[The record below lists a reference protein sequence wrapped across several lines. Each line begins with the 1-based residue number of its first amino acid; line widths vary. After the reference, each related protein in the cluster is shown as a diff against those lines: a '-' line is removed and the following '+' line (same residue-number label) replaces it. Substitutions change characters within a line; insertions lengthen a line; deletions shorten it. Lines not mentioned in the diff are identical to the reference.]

1 MKTHMH
7 SLEFFPMFNRHL
19 IPGCLI
25 ATTVT
30 TALVSTPPVLAAAEV
45 RAVSAKQVG
54 LIAKKTVVRIESS
67 QGSVGSGVIIGRS
80 EKGNKNVYTVLTAA
94 HVVSKPEASYDL
106 VAPVPLNSTTV
117 KKRVKLPLNA
127 KTSVTILPG
136 VDLALITFSSEDTFA
151 VGTIGN
157 SSDADE
163 GSPVYVAGFPQ
174 PGKAITRYALQFT
187 GGMVSSRL
195 DGEEDPGNQ
204 GGNGYDM
211 AYTNITR
218 AGMSGGPVFDAA
230 GRIVA
235 IHGQGDRESQNP
247 DEAAVGIISNGQKTG
262 FNLGIPIQTFLNL
275 RPQAR
280 KSFGAK
286 LDLSP
291 LNYQLADNSVLIG
304 TRNQK
309 FVKKLR
315 TRSGN
320 VPITDVTK
328 INEEIP
334 E

>member
-1 MKTHMH
+1 
-7 SLEFFPMFNRHL
+7 MFNRYF
-19 IPGCLI
+19 ISGCLI

-30 TALVSTPPVLAAAEV
+30 TALASTPPVFAAAEV

-54 LIAKKTVVRIESS
+54 IIAKKTVVRIESS
-67 QGSVGSGVIIGRS
+67 TGGFGSGVIIGRS

-94 HVVSKPEASYDL
+94 HVVSKAEANYQLIS
-106 VAPVPLNSTTV
+106 PVPLNSTTT
-117 KKRVKLPLNA
+117 KKRVKLPLNT
-127 KTSVTILPG
+127 KTGITILPG
-136 VDLALITFSSEDTFA
+136 VDLALVTFSSEDTFA
-151 VGTIGN
+151 VGTLGN
-157 SSDADE
+157 SGDADE

-174 PGKAITRYALQFT
+174 PGKAITRFALQFT
-187 GGMVSSRL
+187 GGMISSRL
-195 DGEEDPGNQ
+195 DGEEDPGNK

-211 AYTNITR
+211 AYTNVTR

-247 DEAAVGIISNGQKTG
+247 DEAAAGIISSSQKTG
-262 FNLGIPIQTFLNL
+262 FNLGIPIQTFLDL

-280 KSFGAK
+280 KLFGVK

-315 TRSGN
+315 TRSAS

-328 INEEIP
+328 VNEEIP

>member
-1 MKTHMH
+1 
-7 SLEFFPMFNRHL
+7 MFNRYL

-30 TALVSTPPVLAAAEV
+30 TGLVSMPSAFAAAEV

-67 QGSVGSGVIIGRS
+67 EGGFGSGVIIGRA

-94 HVVSKPEASYDL
+94 HVVSKPEANYQLIS
-106 VAPVPLNSTTV
+106 PVPLNSTATI
-117 KKRVKLPLNA
+117 KKRMKMPLNA
-127 KTSVTILPG
+127 KTGVTILPG
-136 VDLALITFSSEDTFA
+136 VDLALVTFSSEDTFA

-157 SSDADE
+157 SGDADE

-174 PGKAITRYALQFT
+174 PGKAITRFALQFT
-187 GGMVSSRL
+187 GGMISSRL
-195 DGEEDPGNQ
+195 DGEEDPGNKN
-204 GGNGYDM
+204 GNGYDM
-211 AYTNITR
+211 AYTNVTR

-235 IHGQGDRESQNP
+235 IHGQGDRENQNP
-247 DEAAVGIISNGQKTG
+247 DEAAAGIVSTSQKTG

-315 TRSGN
+315 TRSAS
-320 VPITDVTK
+320 VPITDVTRV
-328 INEEIP
+328 NEEIP

>member
-1 MKTHMH
+1 
-7 SLEFFPMFNRHL
+7 MFNRYL
-19 IPGCLI
+19 IPCCLLATT
-25 ATTVT
+25 ATTVLISD
-30 TALVSTPPVLAAAEV
+30 LVLTSPVFAAEI

-54 LIAKKTVVRIESS
+54 IIAKKTVVRIESS
-67 QGSVGSGVIIGRS
+67 EGGFGSGVIIGRS

-94 HVVSKPEASYDL
+94 HVVSKAEANYQL
-106 VAPVPLNSTTV
+106 VSPVPLNSTAI
-117 KKRVKLPLNA
+117 KKRVKLPLNI
-127 KTSVTILPG
+127 KTSVIILPG
-136 VDLALITFSSEDTFA
+136 VDLALITFSSVDTFA

-157 SSDADE
+157 SGDADE

-174 PGKAITRYALQFT
+174 PGKAITRFALQFT
-187 GGMVSSRL
+187 GGMISSRL
-195 DGEEDPGNQ
+195 DGDEDPDNK

-211 AYTNITR
+211 AYTNVTR

-235 IHGQGDRESQNP
+235 IHGQGDRENQNP
-247 DEAAVGIISNGQKTG
+247 DEAAAGIVSSSQKTG

-286 LDLSP
+286 LDLSI
-291 LNYQLADNSVLIG
+291 LNYQVADNSVLIG

-315 TRSGN
+315 TRSASI
-320 VPITDVTK
+320 PITDVTK

>member
-1 MKTHMH
+1 
-7 SLEFFPMFNRHL
+7 
-19 IPGCLI
+19 
-25 ATTVT
+25 
-30 TALVSTPPVLAAAEV
+30 
-45 RAVSAKQVG
+45 
-54 LIAKKTVVRIESS
+54 
-67 QGSVGSGVIIGRS
+67 VIIGRA
-80 EKGNKNVYTVLTAA
+80 EQGNKNVYTVLTAA
-94 HVVSKPEASYDL
+94 HVVSKPDANYQL
-106 VAPVPLNSTTV
+106 VSPVPLNSAAI
-117 KKRVKLPLNA
+117 KKRVKVPLNI
-127 KTSVTILPG
+127 KTGVTILPG

-157 SSDADE
+157 SGDADE

-174 PGKAITRYALQFT
+174 PGKAITRFALQFT
-187 GGMVSSRL
+187 GGMISSRL
-195 DGEEDPGNQ
+195 DGDEDPGNR

-211 AYTNITR
+211 AYTNVTR

-247 DEAAVGIISNGQKTG
+247 DEAAAGVVSTSQKTG

-315 TRSGN
+315 TRSAS

-328 INEEIP
+328 VNEEIS

>member
-1 MKTHMH
+1 
-7 SLEFFPMFNRHL
+7 MFNHYL

-25 ATTVT
+25 ATTIT
-30 TALVSTPPVLAAAEV
+30 TALVSTPPMFAAAEI
-45 RAVSAKQVG
+45 RAISAKQVG
-54 LIAKKTVVRIESS
+54 IIAKKTVVRIESS
-67 QGSVGSGVIIGRS
+67 EGGFGSGVIIGRS
-80 EKGNKNVYTVLTAA
+80 EKGNRNVYTVLTAA
-94 HVVSKPEASYDL
+94 HVVSKPEANYQL
-106 VAPVPLNSTTV
+106 VSPVPLNSSAI
-117 KKRVKLPLNA
+117 KKRVKLPLNI
-127 KTSVTILPG
+127 KTGVTILPG
-136 VDLALITFSSEDTFA
+136 VDLALITFSSADTFA

-157 SSDADE
+157 SGDADE

-174 PGKAITRYALQFT
+174 PGKAITRFALQFT
-187 GGMVSSRL
+187 GGMISSRL
-195 DGEEDPGNQ
+195 DGDEDPGNK

-211 AYTNITR
+211 AYTNVTR

-235 IHGQGDRESQNP
+235 IHGQGDRENQNP
-247 DEAAVGIISNGQKTG
+247 DEAAAGIVSSSQKTG

-309 FVKKLR
+309 FVTRLR
-315 TRSGN
+315 TRSASI
-320 VPITDVTK
+320 PITDVTK
-328 INEEIP
+328 VNEEIP

>member
-1 MKTHMH
+1 MKTQLH
-7 SLEFFPMFNRHL
+7 SLECFPMFNRYL
-19 IPGCLI
+19 LPGCLI
-25 ATTVT
+25 ATTCT
-30 TALVSTPPVLAAAEV
+30 TALVSAPPVFAAEV

-54 LIAKKTVVRIESS
+54 IIAKKTVVRIESS
-67 QGSVGSGVIIGRS
+67 EGGFGSGVIIGRA
-80 EKGNKNVYTVLTAA
+80 EQGNKNVYTVLTAA
-94 HVVSKPEASYDL
+94 HVVSKPDANYQL
-106 VAPVPLNSTTV
+106 VSPVPLNSAAI
-117 KKRVKLPLNA
+117 KKRVKVPLNI
-127 KTSVTILPG
+127 KTGVTILPG

-157 SSDADE
+157 SGDADE

-174 PGKAITRYALQFT
+174 PGKAITRFALQFT
-187 GGMVSSRL
+187 GGMISSRL
-195 DGEEDPGNQ
+195 DGDEDPGNK

-211 AYTNITR
+211 AYTNVTR

-247 DEAAVGIISNGQKTG
+247 DEAAAGIVSTSQKTG

-315 TRSGN
+315 TRSAS

-328 INEEIP
+328 VNEEIP